1 LARQADTKRSGAGA
15 GILALWVLMFGVAG
29 RGPLL
34 AQGTDPEN
42 RLDRAYLDR
51 FARDFI
57 RVATAPARWH
67 WNDFLTLAAVSGT
80 GLVLMAHDQEI
91 QDWVQARRSHSSD
104 KASSLL
110 KLCGDGAVLVGLSAA
125 LYAAGEIDHADG
137 LRKTALMSLES
148 LASASFLVWTT
159 KVLVGRARPYAGETS
174 HSFHPFAL
182 KSRLWSFPSGHAAAA
197 FSVAT
202 TIALQTRSVFVDV
215 IAYSLAS
222 LAGLSRI
229 HDDKHWASDVF
240 IGSVLGYFVA
250 KKIVDLNR
258 PGEKKRVS
266 LGFQASRTRP
276 SLTLSITF

>member
-1 LARQADTKRSGAGA
+1 
-15 GILALWVLMFGVAG
+15 MAG

-34 AQGTDPEN
+34 AQGTDREN
-42 RLDRAYLDR
+42 RLDRVYIER

-57 RVATAPARWH
+57 GVVTAPAGWH
-67 WNDFLTLAAVSGT
+67 RNDFLTLAAVSGT
-80 GLVLMAHDQEI
+80 GLLFMACDQEI
-91 QDWVQARRSHSSD
+91 QDWFQDGRTPSSD
-104 KASSLL
+104 KASSFLRFF
-110 KLCGDGAVLVGLSAA
+110 GDGAVLVGLSAA
-125 LYAAGEIDHADG
+125 VYAVGEIDHDDG

-148 LASASFLVWTT
+148 LVTASFFVWTT

-182 KSRLWSFPSGHAAAA
+182 KSSLWSFPSGHAAAA

-202 TIALQTRSVFVDV
+202 TIALRSRSVFVDV
-215 IAYSLAS
+215 IAYSLAT

-258 PGEKKRVS
+258 PGDKKRVS
-266 LGFQASRTRP
+266 LGFQAARTRQ
-276 SLTLSITF
+276 SLTLSIAF